1 MKTKFTLFILSIFV
15 LSSCTNIMFETS
27 VPKDVEVISQF
38 PKELIGIYSD
48 GKTDTLTITKK
59 TFKYGKSKKSTLI
72 AGSLDKEESELR
84 KLNDFYYLN
93 LRDEGDEYWTVFP
106 FQLSDDG
113 LDAYYIVMETL
124 IERLDTTKSSKER
137 EMEVIESMNKIT
149 KVKVIEKPNSDEKNY
164 LINPT
169 NQELEELMQ
178 QGFFVKLGG
187 FKRLK

>member
-1 MKTKFTLFILSIFV
+1 
-15 LSSCTNIMFETS
+15 MFETS

-38 PKELIGIYSD
+38 PKELIGTYSD
-48 GKTDTLTITKK
+48 GKTDTLTITEK
-59 TFKYGKSKKSTLI
+59 TFKYGKSKKSFLI

-113 LDAYYIVMETL
+113 LDAYYIIMETL
-124 IERLDTTKSSKER
+124 IERLDTTKSTKER

-149 KVKVIEKPNSDEKNY
+149 KVKVIEKPDSDDKNY

>member
-27 VPKDVEVISQF
+27 VPKDVEVIPQF
-38 PKELIGIYSD
+38 PKEVIGQYYD
-48 GKTDTLTITKK
+48 GKKDTLIITEK
-59 TFKYGKSKKSTLI
+59 TFRYGKSNKSTLI
-72 AGSLDKEESELR
+72 VGSLDKEESELR

-106 FQLSDDG
+106 LQMTDDG
-113 LDAYYIVMETL
+113 LDAYYIIMETL
-124 IERLDTTKSSKER
+124 IERLDTTKSSEQR
-137 EMEVIESMNKIT
+137 EKEVIESMNKIT
-149 KVKVIEKPNSDEKNY
+149 KVKVIEKPNSDDKEY